1 MAEHGGARE
10 GAGRKSKGF
19 EKSIKEV
26 TEPYLEEALNTVL
39 NVMRNGDKSSD
50 QLSAAKTIL
59 EYNWGKPN
67 QKQDITTNGKEL
79 NIPLMKWADDNSQ
92 S

>member
-19 EKSIKEV
+19 EKSIKEA
-26 TEPYLEEALNTVL
+26 TDPYLEEALKTVV
-39 NVMRNGDKSSD
+39 NVMRTATKQSD

-67 QKQDITTNGKEL
+67 QKTDITSNGKDL
-79 NIPLMKWADDNSQ
+79 NIPLMKWADDNSE